1 MNRNLKIYL
10 VSFVFALALWIY
22 ISLNMTYTV
31 DISIPVDIK
40 TSSAQALTDELPNT
54 IDVTVKGKGWELIS
68 IFISKS
74 TKYSLDISKYKK
86 DAKILTGNF
95 VNERINLHP
104 NVSVVKITP
113 DTINI
118 SFDKISEK
126 IIPVRNMITVNPKD
140 GYGIAG
146 KPLLEPDSVRVRG
159 SYYILN
165 KVKSVSTEELVF
177 NDVNSD
183 VSGKVRILDTLPNII
198 SIDPKILDFSYSIQ
212 LTAEK
217 NLEDITVEVSGVPVD
232 KEVLLIPPK
241 VNLSV
246 RGGIE
251 YVSGLSSSDIKVKV
265 EFNKIE
271 IDTLGFLKPEVIIP
285 EGLTLLSLNPEKLQY
300 IIKKKL

>member
-1 MNRNLKIYL
+1 MSY
-10 VSFVFALALWIY
+10 S
-22 ISLNMTYTV
+22 V
-31 DISIPVDIK
+31 DLSIPVEIK
-40 TSSAQALTDELPNT
+40 TSSSQALTDELPNS

-68 IFISKS
+68 IFISKN
-74 TKYSLDISKYKK
+74 TKYTLDITKYKK

-104 NVSVVKITP
+104 NVSVLKIIP

-126 IIPVRNMITVNPKD
+126 IIPVRNMINVNPKE

-146 KPLLEPDSVRVRG
+146 KPVLEPDSVRVKG
-159 SYYILN
+159 SSYILN
-165 KVKSVSTEELVF
+165 KIKSVSTEELVF

-198 SIDPKILDFSYSIQ
+198 SIYPKVLDFSYSIQ

-217 NLEDITVEVSGVPVD
+217 NLEDLTVEVSGVPDD

-241 VNLSV
+241 VNLSI
-246 RGGIE
+246 RGGID
-251 YVSGLSSSDIKVKV
+251 YVSGLTPSDITVKV

-285 EGLTLLSLNPEKLQY
+285 EGLTLLSLTPEKLQY